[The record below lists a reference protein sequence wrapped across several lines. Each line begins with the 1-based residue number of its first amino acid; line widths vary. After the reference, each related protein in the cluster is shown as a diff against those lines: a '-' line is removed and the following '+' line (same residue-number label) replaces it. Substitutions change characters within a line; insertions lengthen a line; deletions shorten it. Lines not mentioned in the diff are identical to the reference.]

1 MYVIVAGGGK
11 VGFHLARLLLA
22 AKHEVLVIES
32 DRTRYHA
39 LAGTMGENVLLGD
52 ASDSGVLKRAGANRA
67 EVVVACTGDDEDNLI
82 TCQMAKHLF
91 MVSRAIARVN
101 DPGNEELFRAL
112 GVDGTISSTRLI
124 EALIER
130 EVDAEMLVPLLTLG
144 GGKLEIVQTEVG
156 DDSPALGRPLRDLR
170 IPNGC
175 LIVSIVRGGNP
186 IVPSGETVLSP
197 GDVVVALLSPGMAEG
212 LRGLLMAQG

>member
-82 TCQMAKHLF
+82 TCQVAKHLF
-91 MVSRAIARVN
+91 MVSRTIARVN

-156 DDSPALGRPLRDLR
+156 DDSPALGRPLKDLR

-175 LIVSIVRGGNP
+175 LIVSIVRAGTP
-186 IVPSGETVLSP
+186 VVPNGETVLAP

-212 LRGLLMAQG
+212 LRCLLMAPG